1 MIWPIIILLAV
12 GAAVYQLDATFPDML
27 RQEGAG
33 ERLVYLGFL
42 LMFILV
48 YGFRFRRVRM
58 LPLVKIGVAWAAIFS
73 AVVVAYTY
81 RDTIRLAWADIR
93 GEVSPT
99 IAVARQPGEVQ
110 LSKAWDGHFRA
121 VTKVN
126 GQNVGMLIDTGASIV
141 LLAYEDAVAAGLK
154 PQDLAFTMPVVTAN
168 GRAYVAPVTLDTVSV
183 GTVGLTGVK
192 AAVAEAGKIH
202 SSLLGMS
209 FLGRL
214 QETSFRRD
222 KLYLKN

>member
-1 MIWPIIILLAV
+1 MIWPILFLVTAALAI
-12 GAAVYQLDATFPDML
+12 YQLDATFPDAL
-27 RQEGAG
+27 RHEGAG

-42 LMFILV
+42 LMIVLV

-81 RDTIRLAWADIR
+81 RDTLRLAWADVR

-99 IAVARQPGEVQ
+99 IAVAREPGEVE

-126 GQNVGMLIDTGASIV
+126 GQSVGMLIDTGASIV
-141 LLAYEDAVAAGLK
+141 LLAYEDAIAAGLK
-154 PQDLAFTMPVVTAN
+154 PQDLAFTTPVITAN
-168 GRAYVAPVTLDTVSV
+168 GRAHVASVMLESVSV
-183 GTVGLTGVK
+183 GSVGLQNVK
-192 AAVAEAGKIH
+192 AAVAEPGKIH

-222 KLYLKN
+222 KLILKN